1 MSRMGEW
8 FMEWHEDDDLD
19 MMLCELH
26 HQEELERQEQE
37 AQALLYP
44 VVITPQAITHESHP
58 SSAETIHSVSGMPGV
73 QQTISAEPSRT
84 PHLRRRFPSVR

>member
-8 FMEWHEDDDLD
+8 FMEWREDDDLD

-37 AQALLYP
+37 AQARLYP
-44 VVITPQAITHESHP
+44 VTITPRVFTHESHP
-58 SSAETIHSVSGMPGV
+58 RSAETVRGVPGMPGM

-84 PHLRRRFPSVR
+84 NHFRRRFTTIW

>member
-37 AQALLYP
+37 VQARRYP
-44 VVITPQAITHESHP
+44 VVITPQTFTYEPYP
-58 SSAETIHSVSGMPGV
+58 SSTKTVHSVSGMPGV
-73 QQTISAEPSRT
+73 QQTISVEPSRA
-84 PHLRRRFPSVR
+84 PHLRRRFTPVW

>member
-26 HQEELERQEQE
+26 HQEELEHQEQE
-37 AQALLYP
+37 AQARRYP
-44 VVITPQAITHESHP
+44 VVITPQAFTYEPHP
-58 SSAETIHSVSGMPGV
+58 GSTETVRSISGMPGV
-73 QQTISAEPSRT
+73 QQTISVEPSRAH
-84 PHLRRRFPSVR
+84 HLRRRFTPVW